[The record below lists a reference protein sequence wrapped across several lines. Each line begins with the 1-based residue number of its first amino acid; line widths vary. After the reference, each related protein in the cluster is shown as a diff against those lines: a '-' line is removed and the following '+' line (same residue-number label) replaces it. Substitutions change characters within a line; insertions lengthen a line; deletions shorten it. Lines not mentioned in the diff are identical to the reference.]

1 MAAEINSFI
10 WKFSQLCDF
19 GIDANLTLN
28 CQNGNL
34 SISLN
39 ANMPVFLPLSPYS
52 SSSNTNFNRAT
63 KPSRVRRRQRRRDRS
78 TLPTNLET
86 HQNQDVLS
94 SFSDTTVVVD
104 NSHMNENQPNSIN
117 LECAAVDV
125 IADTANSPENQA
137 LDNGITTNFANIDD
151 EHRYG
156 HASTPNQDPSAEPG
170 SISTVT
176 LGDLRK
182 MLGLPPSQS
191 T

>member
-10 WKFSQLCDF
+10 WKFSQLCDY

-78 TLPTNLET
+78 TLPTNLDT
-86 HQNQDVLS
+86 HQDQDVLS

-117 LECAAVDV
+117 LECVVVDV
-125 IADTANSPENQA
+125 IADTANSPGNQA
-137 LDNGITTNFANIDD
+137 LNNGITTNFTNIDD
-151 EHRYG
+151 EHGY
-156 HASTPNQDPSAEPG
+156 
-170 SISTVT
+170 
-176 LGDLRK
+176 
-182 MLGLPPSQS
+182 
-191 T
+191 